1 MTRSRMDP
9 VAARAATP
17 TPPCPRLM
25 TCSRRPAPSARAGE
39 YGKAFT
45 FAEGDGLPGRV
56 HATGV
61 SEVRARGADPA
72 VKRSF
77 LATEK
82 KRRSQTKTAVSRG
95 RRRIASRD
103 DVPSRLLKRS
113 THLSSRGEESLSRF
127 PVASKRNHPSP
138 RCAQGRP
145 RALHTRCERVPPPH
159 SSRAGTNP
167 PSRRHDVS
175 GSTSR
180 RSPTRRAF
188 GAPRAR
194 SAAGCTRRSRCHSR
208 SAGGG
213 SCSRSTRARAPPRRT
228 SERRRGAHIWI
239 APLHR
244 EA

>member
-77 LATEK
+77 PATEK

-127 PVASKRNHPSP
+127 PVLSKRNHPSP

-145 RALHTRCERVPPPH
+145 RALHPL
-159 SSRAGTNP
+159 RASATTTHP
-167 PSRRHDVS
+167 ELE
-175 GSTSR
+175 
-180 RSPTRRAF
+180 PT
-188 GAPRAR
+188 PV
-194 SAAGCTRRSRCHSR
+194 
-208 SAGGG
+208 
-213 SCSRSTRARAPPRRT
+213 APP
-228 SERRRGAHIWI
+228 
-239 APLHR
+239 
-244 EA
+244 